1 MNWHLIISLISA
13 FTLSLP
19 LILIFGLRLFTNKS
33 FLALGI
39 HYLLAFVYNLMT
51 AGILPTTISL
61 RRNFAITNNLL
72 DIPLLLIF
80 LLFFTRSWRL
90 SKQLVAGLAAYI
102 IFEIISIIIAGYSI
116 TSTTIVLGPGI
127 LIIVCFSFYFF
138 LKHIQVQDSPAETGK
153 IVMLCSLLFAYG
165 SYSLIYI
172 FHYILKVP
180 YIQDVF
186 LIYYLV
192 TIIASLAMA
201 TGIWLERKKITQSEV
216 EALTGAPIKK
226 EHTQSKGVTKVAP
239 LNENEFRYK

>member
-1 MNWHLIISLISA
+1 MNWQFFISIFSA
-13 FTLSLP
+13 FALSLP
-19 LILIFGLRLFTNKS
+19 VILIIVLRLYTNKS
-33 FLALGI
+33 LLALGI

-51 AGILPTTISL
+51 AGVLSTTISL
-61 RRNFAITNNLL
+61 RRNFAIANNLL

-90 SKQLVAGLAAYI
+90 SKQLVTALVAYI
-102 IFEIISIIIAGYSI
+102 IFEIISIIITGYSI

-138 LKHIQVQDSPAETGK
+138 LKHIQVQDSPTETGK
-153 IVMLCSLLFAYG
+153 VVMLCSLLFSYG

-172 FHYILKVP
+172 FHYILKMP
-180 YIQDVF
+180 YLDDVF
-186 LIYYLV
+186 LMYYLV

-226 EHTQSKGVTKVAP
+226 GQTQAKGVAKVAP